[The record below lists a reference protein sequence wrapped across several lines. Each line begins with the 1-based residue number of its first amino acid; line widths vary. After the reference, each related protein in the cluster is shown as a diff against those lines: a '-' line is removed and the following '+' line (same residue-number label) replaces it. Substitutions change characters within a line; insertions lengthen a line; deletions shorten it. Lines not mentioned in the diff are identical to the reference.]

1 MNHIESTT
9 GSDTPN
15 HNLGY
20 GSYTAA
26 MQRKVSIIGAGPSG
40 FALVADL
47 QSRGIDIRV
56 YSHPDHF
63 RYANEVTEKGLL
75 TVRGKPEGSMP
86 VCITSDMGDIIEFS
100 TIIIITVPS
109 TGHETVLQQLRRFSL
124 QRHTIICI
132 PGNLFS
138 LIADIEIG
146 CVLETN
152 LSPYSCRMERD
163 VVTILGKKNLI
174 FIAALQSP
182 PSQAVYDMVQEI
194 MPVELCW
201 CSSVLEVCLL
211 NVNGVFHPLMMLMN
225 AARIENTGGDFFL
238 YRDGLTS
245 SVAKAMTV
253 VDQVRMQIG
262 NALGHSMKS
271 ALIVSNECY
280 GHDFLDLVDL
290 ARNSGPH
297 KGLKA
302 PSDLQ
307 NRNISEDVP
316 DLLVCWHSLA
326 EKLGIDASPIKAII
340 VLAQMTT
347 GVDYFQSGRTLRKL
361 HLEDISRRELIA
373 RFTAQ
378 PDSFIVSRL

>member
-1 MNHIESTT
+1 
-9 GSDTPN
+9 
-15 HNLGY
+15 
-20 GSYTAA
+20 
-26 MQRKVSIIGAGPSG
+26 MQRKVSIVGAGPSG

-47 QSRGIDIRV
+47 QSRGIDALV
-56 YSHPDHF
+56 YSHPDHL
-63 RYANEVTEKGLL
+63 RYANEVMDSGLL
-75 TVRGKPEGSMP
+75 TARGKIEGSMP

-109 TGHETVLQQLRRFSL
+109 TGHETVLQELRRFPL
-124 QRHTIICI
+124 QHHTIICI

-138 LIADIEIG
+138 LVADIEIG

-163 VVTILGKKNLI
+163 VVTILGKKNSI

-182 PSQAVYDMVQEI
+182 PSQAVYDAVQGI

-211 NVNGVFHPLMMLMN
+211 NINGVFHPLMMLMN
-225 AARIENTGGDFFL
+225 AGRIEDTGGDFFL

-245 SVAKAMTV
+245 SVAKAMIV
-253 VDQVRMQIG
+253 VDQVRMQI
-262 NALGHSMKS
+262 
-271 ALIVSNECY
+271 
-280 GHDFLDLVDL
+280 VDL

-326 EKLGIDASPIKAII
+326 EKLGIDASPIKAVI

-347 GVDYFQSGRTLRKL
+347 GVDYLQSGRSLQKLR
-361 HLEDISRRELIA
+361 LEDISRRELIA

-378 PDSFIVSRL
+378 PDNFIVSRL

>member
-1 MNHIESTT
+1 ME
-9 GSDTPN
+9 
-15 HNLGY
+15 
-20 GSYTAA
+20 
-26 MQRKVSIIGAGPSG
+26 RKVSIIGAGPSG
-40 FALVADL
+40 FALAADL
-47 QSRGIDIRV
+47 QNRGIDVLV

-63 RYANEVTEKGLL
+63 RYANEVMVKGQL
-75 TVRGKPEGSMP
+75 TVRGKIESSMP
-86 VCITSDMGDIIEFS
+86 VCITSDMAEIIEFS
-100 TIIIITVPS
+100 LMIILTIPS
-109 TGHETVLQQLRRFSL
+109 TGHETVLQQLRGFSL
-124 QRHTIICI
+124 QQHTIIAI

-163 VVTILGKKNLI
+163 EVLVLGKKSLI

-182 PSQAVYDMVQEI
+182 PSQAIYDAVQEI
-194 MPVELCW
+194 MPVKLCW
-201 CSSVLEVCLL
+201 CSSV
-211 NVNGVFHPLMMLMN
+211 
-225 AARIENTGGDFFL
+225 IEHQWGLFL

-245 SVAKAMTV
+245 SVAKAMIA

-262 NALGHSMKS
+262 NAFGHSMRS
-271 ALIVSNECY
+271 ALRVSNECY
-280 GHDFLDLVDL
+280 GHTFTSLVDL

-297 KGLKA
+297 NGLKA

-340 VLAQMTT
+340 VLAQMATS
-347 GVDYFQSGRTLRKL
+347 VDYFQSGRSLRKL
-361 HLEDISRRELIA
+361 HLEDISRSELIE
-373 RFTAQ
+373 RFMAQ
-378 PDSFIVSRL
+378 PDGAIVSRL